1 MKEKGAFDA
10 LSGCKNS
17 DLSKILSMYHSG
29 SNASSKPVLPANGK
43 TKTVY
48 SQGKTGLCWLS
59 SALLCISLFLKKRDG
74 IELTEENAFSK
85 SYLFYWDKIERT
97 ELFLSLI
104 DQNIADEQKMR
115 FILNHLVTDRGQW
128 NMAENLILKYG
139 VVPYKAMPDPF
150 VQVSSA
156 DLNAS
161 INNLLRLYAFNLRK
175 GIGETEKVKMKKRIM
190 DTVRTMLTQLTGDPP
205 AETDVPEVFKC
216 REKLSPQAFFHKYIR
231 FPFEDHL
238 LICNFAP
245 ESNSFYEV
253 TLDNNMINGIPEL
266 LLNLSNEDFNS
277 AVSKQ
282 LKKNGFCWYTCDA
295 SKGFCP
301 EEKAFDDPNSYGIF
315 SGISSYDMVRNR
327 LSSPNHAMV
336 LTYDDQYF
344 KDGWL
349 LSHNSKSGFGY
360 GMYIPVSKAW
370 VEKYVFQA
378 VVHKSCIAS
387 DCRNMP
393 RRQIMPFELFFI
405 N

>member
-1 MKEKGAFDA
+1 MKEKWAFDA
-10 LSGCKNS
+10 LYDYENGEPAKM
-17 DLSKILSMYHSG
+17 LSMYHSE
-29 SNASSKPVLPANGK
+29 SNASSKPGVPVNG
-43 TKTVY
+43 KTVY
-48 SQGKTGLCWLS
+48 SQGKTGMCWLS

-74 IELTEENAFSK
+74 IGITEENAFSK
-85 SYLFYWDKIERT
+85 SYLFYCDKIERT

-104 DQNIADEQKMR
+104 DSNIADEQKMR

-150 VQVSSA
+150 DKVSSA

-161 INNLLRLYAFNLRK
+161 INNLLKLYAFNLRNR
-175 GIGETEKVKMKKRIM
+175 IGETEKIEMKKRIM
-190 DTVRTMLTQLTGDPP
+190 DTVRTMLVQLTGSPP
-205 AETDVPEVFKC
+205 NEIDVPEVFNC
-216 REKLSPQAFFHKYIR
+216 REKLSPQAFFHKYVR
-231 FPFEDHL
+231 FPFDDHL
-238 LICNFAP
+238 CICNFAP

-253 TLDNNMINGIPEL
+253 MLDNNMINGIPEI
-266 LLNLSNEDFNS
+266 LLNLSDEDFNS
-277 AVSKQ
+277 VVSKQ
-282 LKKNGFCWYTCDA
+282 LEKYGFCWYTCDA
-295 SKGFCP
+295 SKGFCS
-301 EEKAFDDPNSYGIF
+301 EEKAFADPDSYGIF
-315 SGISSYDMVRNR
+315 SGLSSYDMVKNR

-336 LTYDDQYF
+336 LVDDEYF
-344 KDGWL
+344 KDSWL

-393 RRQIMPFELFFI
+393 RCQIMPFELFFI